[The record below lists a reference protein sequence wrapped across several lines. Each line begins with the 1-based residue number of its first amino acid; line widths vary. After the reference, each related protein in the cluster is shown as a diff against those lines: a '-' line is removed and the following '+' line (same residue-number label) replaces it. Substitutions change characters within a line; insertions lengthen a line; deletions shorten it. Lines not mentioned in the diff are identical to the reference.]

1 MKGVAGGKG
10 EKSLFRA
17 LTMKQQSILWL
28 FVEILNFEFPIDFFS
43 NFIKVAEG
51 QWYWW
56 NKDFILEF
64 AEQNWNIRTNFLY
77 LEKQKTWKTNRV
89 AASSSKPL

>member
-1 MKGVAGGKG
+1 
-10 EKSLFRA
+10 
-17 LTMKQQSILWL
+17 MKQQSIPWL
-28 FVEILNFEFPIDFFS
+28 FVEIFNFEFPIDFFS

-64 AEQNWNIRTNFLY
+64 VEQNWSIRTNLFKETKDLKN
-77 LEKQKTWKTNRV
+77 KQ
-89 AASSSKPL
+89 SGCIQ

>member
-1 MKGVAGGKG
+1 
-10 EKSLFRA
+10 
-17 LTMKQQSILWL
+17 MKQQSILWL
-28 FVEILNFEFPIDFFS
+28 FVEILNFEFPIDFFSNS

-64 AEQNWNIRTNFLY
+64 AEQNWSIRTNFLY

-89 AASSSKPL
+89 AASSNKPF